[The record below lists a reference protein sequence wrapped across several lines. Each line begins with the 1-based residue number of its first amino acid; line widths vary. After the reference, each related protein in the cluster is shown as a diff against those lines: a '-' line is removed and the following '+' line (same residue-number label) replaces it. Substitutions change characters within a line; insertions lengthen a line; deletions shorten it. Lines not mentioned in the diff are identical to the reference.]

1 MGQIEGRLWYSID
14 LENLVLCKQ
23 ECNLASPFG
32 AGLSCK
38 STEPLR
44 VSALTGFHPMTHHTA
59 PPRRGQPIPRP
70 AENGGAMLM
79 LLRLPF

>member
-14 LENLVLCKQ
+14 LKNLVLCKQ

-44 VSALTGFHPMTHHTA
+44 VSALTGFHPLTHHTEPLA
-59 PPRRGQPIPRP
+59 GGRRSRVPPKM
-70 AENGGAMLM
+70 AALC
-79 LLRLPF
+79 